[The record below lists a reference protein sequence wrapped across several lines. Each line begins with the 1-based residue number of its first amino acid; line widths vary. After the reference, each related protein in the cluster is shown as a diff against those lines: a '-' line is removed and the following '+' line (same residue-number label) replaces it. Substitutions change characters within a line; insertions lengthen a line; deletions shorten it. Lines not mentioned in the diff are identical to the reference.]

1 MLLPAERLT
10 VTLAMEGVGRRA
22 DLQGDARFGDF

>member
-10 VTLAMEGVGRRA
+10 VTLAMEGDGRRA